1 MKKLKIRNNKDKKIQ
16 KKLKNIEE
24 QKMINKVG
32 CNGFKIKTGIISQIA
47 RCRGYFG
54 ILIIKRIFVILH
66 LRNCSVNIF

>member
-32 CNGFKIKTGIISQIA
+32 CNGFKIKTGSFLKLQ
-47 RCRGYFG
+47 GVGG
-54 ILIIKRIFVILH
+54 ILVF
-66 LRNCSVNIF
+66 